1 MKMSNIM
8 YIFLG
13 LLKLWDFVDQYF
25 AQNSFASR
33 DVLAYPKCMYTE
45 PVSLMQMGDHGDDR
59 L

>member
-25 AQNSFASR
+25 AQNSYASR
-33 DVLAYPKCMYTE
+33 DVLAYSKCA
-45 PVSLMQMGDHGDDR
+45 MQMGDHGDDR